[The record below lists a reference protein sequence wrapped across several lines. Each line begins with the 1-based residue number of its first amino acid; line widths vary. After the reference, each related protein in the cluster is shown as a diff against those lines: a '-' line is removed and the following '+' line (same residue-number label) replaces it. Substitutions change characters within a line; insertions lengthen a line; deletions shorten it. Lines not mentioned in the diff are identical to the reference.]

1 MAENW
6 VRCPSCH
13 EVFDAEAGPCPKCG
27 LPWMA
32 PVRGPQPIAGLYSE
46 RYAGPVETPL
56 TGFLAAPKPPRK
68 LKPEYIMGAGAILII
83 SALVVGL
90 IMAFG
95 GGSGPKPAA
104 PPGLVQAAMTPA
116 PVAPFVP
123 TQAPIV
129 GLAYG
134 LVADPGINAHVVVDT
149 TLVLNAAVQGKALA
163 ITTHFDGRVSDG
175 NESGTVK
182 TNGVSQEIRL
192 VDGNFF
198 SRPPAGKWAMVAA
211 PPRYLEVSPIFS
223 LAGSGDLKSVGAT
236 LREGQTSNHLQSTTQ
251 WIPDLSRVAMT
262 DLSALPIQ
270 PTQLHLDLWVT
281 DLGIPI
287 SATISATNIDPSG
300 AKLLDIEI
308 AYTFSDVGTPT
319 TVVAP
324 MSPLPSPSTTPGG

>member
-6 VRCPSCH
+6 VRCPGCH

-27 LPWMA
+27 VPWKA
-32 PVRGPQPIAGLYSE
+32 PARGPQPFEGLYSE
-46 RYAGPVETPL
+46 RYAEPVETPL
-56 TGFLAAPKPPRK
+56 PVFRAAPKPPRK
-68 LKPEYIMGAGAILII
+68 LKPEYIMGAGAILVI

-90 IMAFG
+90 VMAFG
-95 GGSGPKPAA
+95 GGSVPKPTA
-104 PPGLVQAAMTPA
+104 PPGLVRAADTSTPLT
-116 PVAPFVP
+116 PS
-123 TQAPIV
+123 QAPIV

-134 LVADPGINAHVVVDT
+134 FVDDRGINAHIVVDT

-163 ITTHFDGRVSDG
+163 ITTHFDGHLSAG

-192 VDGNFF
+192 VDGDFF
-198 SRPPAGKWAMVAA
+198 SRPPGGKWAMVAA
-211 PPRYLEVSPIFS
+211 PPLYLEVSPIFS

-262 DLSALPIQ
+262 DISALPIK
-270 PTQLHLDLWVT
+270 PNQLQLDLWVT

-287 SATISATNIDPSG
+287 SATISATNTDPNG

-308 AYTFSDVGTPT
+308 AYAFSDVGTPT

-324 MSPLPSPSTTPGG
+324 MSPLPSPSATPGS